1 MTGAPTYMTP
11 GLVRWRRATDGP
23 LLVLAIG
30 SLPLLLL
37 ELSRNDLPLSDRR
50 FLDIANVFVLVAFA
64 VDYFM
69 ELRLASNRRE
79 YAKREWTS
87 AVIVVTT
94 AIAIAPGALSVFGVF
109 RILRAA
115 PALRGLIVV
124 LRLLAIGGSAAR
136 EGRATLRRRA
146 GTFALSL
153 VGFVWL
159 TSAVAFTLAE
169 NVGVDNP
176 QADSFF
182 DALWWSTSTITT
194 VGYGDIY
201 PITTTG
207 RAVGM
212 VTMVVGVAVFAVV
225 TAKVAEFLVKGDSAT
240 STDQVLDAASDD

>member
-64 VDYFM
+64 VDYLV

-79 YAKREWTS
+79 YVRREWTS

-153 VGFVWL
+153 AGFVWL

-212 VTMVVGVAVFAVV
+212 VTMIVGVAVFAVV
-225 TAKVAEFLVKGDSAT
+225 TAKVAEFLVKGDSAA